1 MKSVNEF
8 NKKMKK
14 ISYELWTDKKLY
26 IAHMKIWECEC
37 WIHVSLKQDTN
48 KLNPWAIEDVF
59 IDYTEDPSQYLIWV
73 PERKKVI
80 KTTNPTFIEDQQ
92 GMSEPEISKPAELE
106 RAQQEGAQQ
115 VEILPLDSNYAS
127 EKDDENTTENSSNEN
142 EFLKP
147 IDNEKDEFGPQLD
160 ATTRSGQTVRLIK
173 KMQQSKI

>member
-1 MKSVNEF
+1 
-8 NKKMKK
+8 
-14 ISYELWTDKKLY
+14 
-26 IAHMKIWECEC
+26 
-37 WIHVSLKQDTN
+37 
-48 KLNPWAIEDVF
+48 
-59 IDYTEDPSQYLIWV
+59 V